1 MVIMSV
7 TLWIITLLVDS
18 CVIYMIAIVS
28 ILSVLYLDNKEREAL
43 AFSILLSVILTLLFM
58 ILNKF

>member
-7 TLWIITLLVDS
+7 TLWLMTLLVDS
-18 CVIYMIAIVS
+18 CVLYVIAIVS
-28 ILSVLYLDNKEREAL
+28 MLIILYLDNEEREAL

-58 ILNKF
+58 ILN

>member
-1 MVIMSV
+1 MSV

-18 CVIYMIAIVS
+18 CELYVIAIVS
-28 ILSVLYLDNKEREAL
+28 MLSVLYLDNEEREAL

-58 ILNKF
+58 ILN

>member
-1 MVIMSV
+1 MMVIMSV

-18 CVIYMIAIVS
+18 CGLYVIAIVS
-28 ILSVLYLDNKEREAL
+28 MLSVLYLDNEEREAL

-58 ILNKF
+58 ILN

>member
-18 CVIYMIAIVS
+18 CGLYVIAIVS
-28 ILSVLYLDNKEREAL
+28 MLSVLYLDNEERETL
-43 AFSILLSVILTLLFM
+43 AFWTNV
-58 ILNKF
+58 K